1 MCLVLS
7 PTRQT
12 NWHISSYFIIL
23 TYAILNLQHNNSHSM
38 IYLLKISQQK
48 LFLGIHPINNYN
60 TKEVYS
66 TDSKFE
72 HLLTSQFEVK
82 KLGPKSLLD
91 EKIKI
96 PWSGPRFQIIHWSSL
111 VSFETFCRLSVLW
124 IFWCVSVCVLIV
136 PVFVC

>member
-1 MCLVLS
+1 
-7 PTRQT
+7 
-12 NWHISSYFIIL
+12 
-23 TYAILNLQHNNSHSM
+23 M

-111 VSFETFCRLSVLW
+111 VSFETFWSWAGFCQR
-124 IFWCVSVCVLIV
+124 
-136 PVFVC
+136 PDEKNVFEKNVGPYWTDLFCPRTFGTRRTRQIRPIKIILVIL